1 MNEIDLT
8 GLHVRLYPYVR
19 GAFPRELL
27 YALWRAVED
36 EGASRLL
43 FYAQP
48 VTEEAQRGDLQE
60 FVSYLTDPKRVLYV
74 AQSLKDDSL
83 AGMVWFDD
91 IQPGY
96 RAAANVFF
104 RRRAWGAPALEG
116 SRLALAAAFDT
127 LGLESIWAYTPW
139 LHAVRHAKR
148 AGMMPVALLPG
159 FVRIDGAARDI
170 HVLRLKREDF

>member
-1 MNEIDLT
+1 MTHCGD
-8 GLHVRLYPYVR
+8 HVRLYLYKR

-27 YALWRAVED
+27 WAMWQAVEA
-36 EGASRLL
+36 EQASRLL
-43 FYAQP
+43 FYAQN
-48 VTEEAQRGDLQE
+48 VTTESERGDLQE
-60 FVSYLTDPKRVLYV
+60 FVTYFTDAKRLVYV
-74 AQSLKDDSL
+74 AQSLKDDTL

-91 IQPGY
+91 IQPGF

-104 RRRAWGAPALEG
+104 RRRAWGAAALEG
-116 SRLALAAAFDT
+116 SRLALGAAFES
-127 LGLESIWAYTPW
+127 LGVESIWAYTPW

-170 HVLRLKREDF
+170 HVLRLRREDF